1 MEDAHLA
8 VTDLNDRYSL
18 FGVFDG
24 HGGLEVAKFCERH
37 FPRVL
42 LKMLEQFPDNPEK
55 ALNDAFLQMD
65 ELLQDPKHKR
75 ELYRLK

>member
-8 VTDLNDRYSL
+8 VTDLNDRFSL

-24 HGGLEVAKFCERH
+24 HGGPEVAKFCEKH

-42 LKMLEQFPDNPEK
+42 LKTLEQLPDNPEK
-55 ALNDAFLQMD
+55 ALNDAFL
-65 ELLQDPKHKR
+65 
-75 ELYRLK
+75 